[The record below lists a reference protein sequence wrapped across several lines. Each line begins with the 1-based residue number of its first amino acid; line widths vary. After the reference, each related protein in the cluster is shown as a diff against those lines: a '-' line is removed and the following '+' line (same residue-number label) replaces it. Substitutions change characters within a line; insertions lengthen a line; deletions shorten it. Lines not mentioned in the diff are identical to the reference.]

1 MLLDN
6 KTLDAIIEGRI
17 SVVFRIWKRATV
29 KTGGTLR
36 TRKGLLSIEEVRQTN
51 TTEISEFDMRQAG
64 ISEIAE
70 IGQTD
75 RTGDLYLIRVRFA
88 GEDPRIAKRTDLN
101 EPELLAIAERLR
113 KTGEWT
119 TEYLALISELP
130 NTHAQILA
138 DRVGLEKL
146 KFKARVRRLKEHGLT
161 ISLRPGY
168 RLSPR
173 GEKILAMLIAFRDL
187 PQPS

>member
-6 KTLDAIIEGRI
+6 KTLDAIIEQRI
-17 SVVFRIWKRATV
+17 SAVFRIWKRPTV

-36 TRKGLLSIEEVRQTN
+36 TRKGLLSIEEVRLTN
-51 TTEISEFDMRQAG
+51 LSEVSENDLKCAG
-64 ISEIAE
+64 ILAISEI
-70 IGQTD
+70 GKSD
-75 RTGDLYLIRVRFA
+75 RSGELYFIRVKFS
-88 GEDPRIAKRTDLN
+88 GDDPRIAKRTDLD
-101 EPELLAIAERLR
+101 ETELSAICTKLR
-113 KTGEWT
+113 QSGAWT
-119 TEYLALISELP
+119 TEYLALIDELP

-173 GEKILAMLIAFRDL
+173 GEKVLEMLTTT
-187 PQPS
+187 S